1 MGDSRKAPLPSGS
14 VLPVLHT
21 CYVGRTEYCGW
32 QLPGRFRPRDLSS
45 VPHFNPPDFS
55 KPLLAAAPDA
65 RFVAAPADGVL
76 PEGFFSTTNLPTYV
90 RIGGE
95 WKLPREPR
103 MDSAL
108 VLDADGVLWV
118 REGRRVLK
126 GEQVAVGEAED
137 GRDGIYVHA
146 TAFME
151 EVGADGE
158 FKFMVS
164 EVSREKPIDYALMAK
179 ILVDER
185 EGGGYPIWVAGPAL
199 VHSRARNDMVWFI
212 QNGFVGALLA
222 GNAVAVH
229 DIEASIFGTTLGL
242 SGDGKATQGGHGLHM
257 RAINKVR
264 AAGSIAAAVA
274 NGTIRDGIMHA
285 CVTTNTPFVL
295 TGSIRDDGP
304 LPEVIT
310 DAVASQD
317 AMRAHAVKST
327 MAILI
332 ATALHAIATGNMLPA
347 FVMQPDGSLRELAT
361 ICVDS
366 AEFVVSKLKDRGT
379 HQAFGVVT
387 NAQDFMH
394 ILRLYVEREIDQRR
408 IAAASPADRAV
419 AAAR

>member
-1 MGDSRKAPLPSGS
+1 
-14 VLPVLHT
+14 
-21 CYVGRTEYCGW
+21 
-32 QLPGRFRPRDLSS
+32 
-45 VPHFNPPDFS
+45 VPTFNPPNFS

-95 WKLPREPR
+95 WRLPREPR

-108 VLDADGVLWV
+108 VLAPDGELWV
-118 REGRRVLK
+118 REGRRVRK
-126 GEQVAVGEAED
+126 GDQVAVGEAED
-137 GRDGIYVHA
+137 GREGIYVHA

-151 EVGADGE
+151 EVGNDGE

-164 EVSREKPIDYALMAK
+164 EVSREKPIDYALMAR

-185 EGGGYPIWVAGPAL
+185 DGGGYPIWVAGPAL
-199 VHSRARNDMVWFI
+199 VHSRARADMVWFI

-229 DIEASIFGTTLGL
+229 DIEASIFGTTLGM
-242 SGDGKATQGGHGLHM
+242 SGEGKATQGGHGLHM

-274 NGTIRDGIMHA
+274 NGTIKDGIMHA

-310 DAVASQD
+310 DAVESQD

-347 FVMQPDGSLRELAT
+347 FVMLPDGSLRELAT

-366 AEFVVSKLKDRGT
+366 SEFVVSKLKDRGT

-394 ILRLYVEREIDQRR
+394 ILRLYVERELEARKVK
-408 IAAASPADRAV
+408 AAK
-419 AAAR
+419 